1 MILQTW
7 EFLILVYLCPLVYNF
22 VEKLAFIA
30 SVFILSDCFHDKSM
44 VSISFTFI
52 LSVLQMK
59 LNHIYQG
66 T

>member
-7 EFLILVYLCPLVYNF
+7 EFLFLVYLCPLVRNF

-30 SVFILSDCFHDKSM
+30 SVFILSDCLHDESM